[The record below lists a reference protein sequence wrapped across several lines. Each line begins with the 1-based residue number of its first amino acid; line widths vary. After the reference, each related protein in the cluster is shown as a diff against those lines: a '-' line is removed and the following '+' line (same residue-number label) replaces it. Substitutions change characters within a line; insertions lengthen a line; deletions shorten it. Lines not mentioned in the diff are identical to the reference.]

1 MNPRL
6 LMLLLVSLL
15 ITTGALADGLRDP
28 MRPAGSSPPAAP
40 RMLSVQTLRLEGV
53 IGGDRRVAIINGQ
66 LVGAGDSIAG
76 VRIVEV
82 MANGVR
88 FERAGKITTLT
99 LPVPPVDAGVRVA
112 RSEEK

>member
-1 MNPRL
+1 MNPRF
-6 LMLLLVSLL
+6 LMLPLVSLL
-15 ITTGALADGLRDP
+15 ITTGARADGLRDP

-40 RMLSVQTLRLEGV
+40 RMLTVQTLRLEGV
-53 IGGDRRVAIINGQ
+53 IAGDRRVAIINGQ

-99 LPVPPVDAGVRVA
+99 LPVPSADAGVRVA

>member
-1 MNPRL
+1 MNRRL
-6 LMLLLVSLL
+6 HMLPLIALLFVQ
-15 ITTGALADGLRDP
+15 GARADGLRDP
-28 MRPAGSSPPAAP
+28 MRPAGSAPPAAP
-40 RMLSVQTLRLEGV
+40 RMLTVKTLRLEGV

-66 LVGAGDSIAG
+66 LVGAGDSVAG

-82 MANGVR
+82 LVNGVR

-99 LPVPPVDAGVRVA
+99 LPVPSADAGVRVA